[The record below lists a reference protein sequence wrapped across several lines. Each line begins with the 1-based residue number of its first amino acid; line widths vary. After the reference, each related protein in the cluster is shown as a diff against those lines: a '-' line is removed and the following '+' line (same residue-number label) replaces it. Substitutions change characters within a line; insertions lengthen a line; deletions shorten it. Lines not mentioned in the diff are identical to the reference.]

1 MSLPA
6 VLNVATIPT
15 IENMEVKTEV
25 LDPITITD
33 TQAVFQIPKTGIL
46 DGGSMLQLGVLAAS
60 TQFFPLTTGI
70 HGLIKSVFLKVGGKV
85 LASNDDYAH
94 YTTMMRQFET
104 PEHRAYVDMVKSGAT
119 GDRWGVVGSGR
130 LAFRDL
136 DAAIDGGGDQTADTF
151 SVPALMRPTLVDS
164 TTPLFTVPLSTLL
177 PMMRSRQLPLLA
189 IKDHVYLE
197 INFNT
202 QGANAPGK
210 IVCSDK
216 GSEAASTVA
225 LSKPNIKFI
234 SDHLYYTQPQMAGIV
249 AQTLTA
255 QGLSVL
261 YEDLIT
267 TRASIPAPA
276 DPGTSVVPQVIERQ
290 IAVSGKTIRHVMIAS
305 KNEGAVHPVHGEYF
319 SRDLIIPTEY
329 NFRINDQR
337 IYDRDV
343 VAPPRKYQELSA
355 VTGKPLMVP
364 SQIYSFDT
372 DSDKENLPTKALNQ
386 TSVTIGKVCGHQMV
400 AADGSVTDGDL
411 RATSSYIGYDATTSG
426 MNTLGNGARIGVKP
440 ITLQMTLQRWKK
452 TGGVPVA
459 SEHLARELRI
469 FTGVERVFNLKNGVI
484 TISA

>member
-1 MSLPA
+1 
-6 VLNVATIPT
+6 
-15 IENMEVKTEV
+15 
-25 LDPITITD
+25 
-33 TQAVFQIPKTGIL
+33 
-46 DGGSMLQLGVLAAS
+46 MLQLGVLAAS

-136 DAAIDGGGDQTADTF
+136 DAAIDAGGDQTADEFT
-151 SVPALMRPTLVDS
+151 VPTLMRPTLVDS
-164 TTPLFTVPLSTLL
+164 TTPLFTIPLSTLL

-202 QGANAPGK
+202 QTTVPGK
-210 IVCSDK
+210 IVCSNK
-216 GSEAASTVA
+216 GTEAACAVK

-267 TRASIPAPA
+267 TFASIPAPA

-305 KNEGAVHPVHGEYF
+305 KNEGVVHPVHGEYF

-400 AADGSVTDGDL
+400 AANGTVTDGDL

-452 TGGVPVA
+452 TGGVPVV
-459 SEHLARELRI
+459 SEHLAREVRI

>member
-25 LDPITITD
+25 LDPITITS
-33 TQAVFQIPKTGIL
+33 TQAIFQIPKTGIL
-46 DGGSMLQLGVLAAS
+46 DGGSMLQLGVTAAD
-60 TQFFPLTTGI
+60 TNFFPLTTGI

-104 PEHRAYVDMVKSGAT
+104 PEHRAYVDMVKTGAT

-136 DAAIDGGGDQTADTF
+136 DATIDTTGPDETLDTF
-151 SVPALMRPTLVDS
+151 TVPALMRPTTSDA
-164 TTPLFTVPLSTLL
+164 TTPLFTIPLSTLL

-197 INFNT
+197 VNFNEQAAGT
-202 QGANAPGK
+202 SGK
-210 IVCSDK
+210 VLCSDK
-216 GSEAASTVA
+216 GSEAGSLVT
-225 LSKPNIKFI
+225 LSKPNVKFI
-234 SDHLYYTQPQMAGIV
+234 SDHLYYTQPQMAGVV
-249 AQTLTA
+249 AQTLSA
-255 QGLSVL
+255 KGLSVL

-267 TRASIPAPA
+267 TFASIPAPA
-276 DPGTSVVPQVIERQ
+276 GGIAADTIVPQVVERQ
-290 IAVSGKTIRHVMIAS
+290 IAVSGKTIRHVMVAS
-305 KNEGAVHPVHGEYF
+305 KNQGESHPLHGDYF
-319 SRDLIIPTEY
+319 SRDLIVPTAY

-343 VAPPRKYQELSA
+343 VAPPRKYQELAA

-364 SQIYSFDT
+364 SQIYSYDT
-372 DSDKENLPTKALNQ
+372 DSDKEKLPTMTLNQ
-386 TSVTIGKVCGHQMV
+386 CSVTIGKVCGHQMAS
-400 AADGSVTDGDL
+400 AASVITDGDL
-411 RATSSYIGYDATTSG
+411 RSTSSYIGYDATTSG
-426 MNTLGNGARIGVKP
+426 MNTLGNGAQIGVKP
-440 ITLQMTLQRWKK
+440 ISLQMTLARSDAGDQK
-452 TGGVPVA
+452 
-459 SEHLARELRI
+459 LARDVRI
-469 FTGVERVFNLKNGVI
+469 FTGVERVFNLRNGVI